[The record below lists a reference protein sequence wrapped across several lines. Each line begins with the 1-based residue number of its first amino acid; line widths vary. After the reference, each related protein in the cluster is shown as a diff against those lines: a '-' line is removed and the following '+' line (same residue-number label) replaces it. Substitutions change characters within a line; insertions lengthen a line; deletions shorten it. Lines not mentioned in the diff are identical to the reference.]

1 MTLAAGRIA
10 LLRSTTSRSGFSTRV
25 ISGLIG
31 RVVTI
36 SIAGPSGSGTI
47 ATERTSAGGAWT
59 SSIGGND
66 VWATANATAS
76 RAMTANL
83 PARDCI
89 VYWNDITAL
98 ERSEAGQEPLV
109 ESVKT
114 GAPGYD
120 CACVKF
126 DYRERV
132 GENR

>member
-1 MTLAAGRIA
+1 
-10 LLRSTTSRSGFSTRV
+10 
-25 ISGLIG
+25 
-31 RVVTI
+31 
-36 SIAGPSGSGTI
+36 
-47 ATERTSAGGAWT
+47 
-59 SSIGGND
+59 
-66 VWATANATAS
+66 
-76 RAMTANL
+76 MTANL
-83 PARDCI
+83 AARDRI

-120 CACVKF
+120 CARVKF